1 MAHHWRADW
10 LGRRIFL
17 KVRVAIDCDVL
28 GIFKGFEIWR
38 YIDIQKFA
46 VDEQETLRV
55 RQTGKLREIVGLN
68 LRQSCRAN
76 LGHPRGF
83 VEGKIAYPPRLLKFF
98 TETFNRH
105 DGGLLTKRRHR
116 DRPKSRVVWR
126 LRRDPKYRAA
136 PEYQR
141 CAQHACSRV
150 GAGAAARRWRRVFPA
165 E

>member
-1 MAHHWRADW
+1 MADSFWRE
-10 LGRRIFL
+10 IFL
-17 KVRVAIDCDVL
+17 KVGVAIDCDVL
-28 GIFKGFEIWR
+28 GIFKAFEIWR
-38 YIDIQKFA
+38 YIDIQEFS

-55 RQTGKLREIVGLN
+55 GQTRKLREIVGLN
-68 LRQSCRAN
+68 LRQSRRAN

-83 VEGKIAYPPRLLKFF
+83 VERKIARPSRLLKFF
-98 TETFNRH
+98 TETFDRH

-116 DRPKSRVVWR
+116 DRPKSRAVWR

-141 CAQHACSRV
+141 CVQHAYNRV
-150 GAGAAARRWRRVFPA
+150 AAGAAATRWRRVFPA

>member
-1 MAHHWRADW
+1 MAHHRRADW

-38 YIDIQKFA
+38 YVDIQEFS

-55 RQTGKLREIVGLN
+55 CQTGKLREIVGLN

-83 VEGKIAYPPRLLKFF
+83 VEREIARPSRLLKFF
-98 TETFNRH
+98 TETFDRH
-105 DGGLLTKRRHR
+105 DGDLLTKRRHR
-116 DRPKSRVVWR
+116 DRPKSRAAWR

-141 CAQHACSRV
+141 CAQHAYSRV
-150 GAGAAARRWRRVFPA
+150 AAGAAARRWRRVFPA